1 MDLAP
6 VSIPATDGWTR
17 DIDTWAYVSATSF
30 KVKGKDVTARFP
42 VGTKL
47 KLIQTTAKYFYVVS
61 AAFSTDTTVTITGG
75 SVYSLDNAEI
85 DSPCYSYASSP
96 QGFPGFFK
104 YTIVNTGFS
113 KSPSWSD
120 AYFTIQG
127 RNVTVFVVMAD
138 DGVSNSTSF
147 TTSLP
152 VPVTSDAGFYAFCPI
167 TIKNNSIWQ
176 TNFGLARLSKSD
188 TVATINVSV
197 STPNFT
203 ASGTKAWDGTLHYLM

>member
-1 MDLAP
+1 MDLTP

-30 KVKGKDVTARFP
+30 KVEGKDVTARFP

-61 AAFSTDTTVTITGG
+61 AAFSTNTTVTITGG
-75 SVYSLDNAEI
+75 SVYSLDNAAI

-113 KSPSWSD
+113 SPPSSSD

-152 VPVTSDAGFYAFCPI
+152 VPVTSAAGFNAFCPI
-167 TIKNNSIWQ
+167 IIKDNSTWQ
-176 TNFGLARLSKSD
+176 TNFGLARLSQSA